1 MLALRGGW
9 RGKKSRGG
17 SCCWERGS
25 AVDYKSSLGE
35 GYLPGP
41 QDSTGFYHLCVFQ
54 SLLQKKIGHHG
65 NRAGCD
71 WLQLGSSVGME
82 GLAAP
87 AAVLAPTVA
96 LPSSAAETGL
106 HLLRFGMAGGT
117 SCIPLSPRRPPGGR
131 VPEISGAVYYLWAG
145 MYVLFFSQAMNQLIN

>member
-9 RGKKSRGG
+9 RGKKSRRG

-96 LPSSAAETGL
+96 LPSSAAEHWIALAPFWDGWRHQL
-106 HLLRFGMAGGT
+106 HSSVPKT
-117 SCIPLSPRRPPGGR
+117 PGGR
-131 VPEISGAVYYLWAG
+131 VPEISGAVYNLWAG
-145 MYVLFFSQAMNQLIN
+145 MYCFSHNPWINSSIK